1 MNSTTILLVEDN
13 EDDAFFMKRAL
24 RDAGIDNPVRMV
36 EDGQQAIDYL
46 SGAGAFAER
55 ADNPLPMIV
64 FLDLKLPYKTGHEVL
79 EWIRQQPQFAKLIVI
94 VLTSSN
100 EPIDLNRAYKSGANS
115 YVVKPPTPEQLTEL
129 AKSFELWWLKQNTV
143 GTA

>member
-24 RDAGIDNPVRMV
+24 RDAGIDNPVRLV

-46 SGAGAFAER
+46 SGTGAFANREE
-55 ADNPLPMIV
+55 NPLPMIV
-64 FLDLKLPYKTGHEVL
+64 FLDLNLPYKTGHEVL
-79 EWIRQQPQFAKLIVI
+79 EWIRRQPQFTKLVVI

-100 EPIDLNRAYKSGANS
+100 EPVDLNRAYKNGANS
-115 YVVKPPTPEQLTEL
+115 YVVKPPTPEQLTDL

-143 GTA
+143 GAA